1 MSGLRAF
8 ARRLLHGP
16 VFTALLVRRGIDVR
30 RFRLLVD
37 LFETLGARQ
46 EVAGMS
52 NDYSMRG
59 LLNIWFVVSAIV
71 SVPLVLM
78 VAGTGSPTGFY
89 LAAFLGL
96 TAFQLSTLLFPEIA
110 ESLVNPVD
118 GLILAHQPVDGATWS
133 GAKAAHLTKIVA
145 YAVTGLNAVPALVGL
160 ALPHDDTALR
170 LAYPFLHFLVA
181 LVVGMV
187 FALLCCSLFG
197 WLVRLVPVRRL
208 KAAAAMVQGL
218 PVLAWIGFNSRDL
231 IGETISGW
239 TTAIEVPAG
248 WLAAMETVPGGL
260 ATMLGAAGAAVA
272 PVAVVLGLRAFSRD
286 HLIRVAGLMSS
297 GVGRRRRRW
306 RRANPD
312 PWIGGWTGGQ
322 AGRAGFEYLRA
333 MMLRDWQFRRSM
345 AQVLPGP
352 ILGFIYLLVAGRDAS
367 PFGPDFAA
375 AHFLPHLFGITV
387 ALVCMVLAY
396 GNDHKG
402 VWCFAVAPATGGR
415 RFARG
420 VHAALWL
427 PLIALPHAGLLVLL
441 AWSWGVRDAL
451 LLVAFS
457 TAVAFLYL
465 GASLKLIDGVPF
477 GKQWSPSDLQT
488 RLLMLTIGY
497 LPVLAVA
504 IGLQYLLFRSAAAVV
519 AATLVVGLGAYLM
532 TRSTVAG
539 LAARMLAGLRPDA
552 PGSLFGAI
560 RDDAA

>member
-1 MSGLRAF
+1 MSGLRDLV
-8 ARRLLHGP
+8 RRLLHGP
-16 VFTALLVRRGIDVR
+16 AFTALLERCGIDVR
-30 RFRLLVD
+30 RFWLLVD

-59 LLNIWFVVSAIV
+59 LLNIWFVLSAIF

-78 VAGTGSPTGFY
+78 TAGTGSPTGFY

-96 TAFQLSTLLFPEIA
+96 TVFQLAFLLFPEIA

-145 YAVTGLNAVPALVGL
+145 YAVTGLNAVPAFVGL
-160 ALPHDDTALR
+160 ALPHEDTALR

-181 LVVGMV
+181 LVVGLV

-218 PVLAWIGFNSRDL
+218 PVLAWLGFNARDL
-231 IGETISGW
+231 IGETVSGW
-239 TTAIEVPAG
+239 TAAIEVPAG
-248 WLAAMETVPGGL
+248 WLAAVETVPGGL
-260 ATMLGAAGAAVA
+260 ATMLGAAGVAVT

-286 HLIRVAGLMSS
+286 HLIRVAGLMSA

-306 RRANPD
+306 RWANPG
-312 PWIGGWTGGQ
+312 PWLGRWTGGQ

-352 ILGFIYLLVAGRDAS
+352 IVGFIAVLAGGRDVS
-367 PFGPDFAA
+367 PFGPAFAY
-375 AHFLPHLFGITV
+375 AHFLPHLSGI
-387 ALVCMVLAY
+387 AIAFVCMVLAY

-402 VWCFAVAPATGGR
+402 VWCFAVGPATGSR
-415 RFARG
+415 PFARG
-420 VHAALWL
+420 VHATLWL
-427 PLIALPHAGLLVLL
+427 LLIALPHAGLLALL
-441 AWSWGVRDAL
+441 AWSWGVQDAVL
-451 LLVAFS
+451 FVAFS

-465 GASLKLIDGVPF
+465 GVGLKLVDGVPF

-488 RLLMLTIGY
+488 RLLTLTMGY
-497 LPVLAVA
+497 VPLLAVA
-504 IGLQYLLFRSAAAVV
+504 LGIQYVLFRSTLAVV
-519 AATLVVGLGAYLM
+519 AATLVVALGAYLA
-532 TRSTVAG
+532 TRSTLAG
-539 LAARMLAGLRPDA
+539 LTARMLGSLRPDV
-552 PGSLFGAI
+552 PGSMFGAAQ
-560 RDDAA
+560 DDAA